1 MNIQPVTT
9 RNKEATRKA
18 VTFNEKNFC
27 DKTGI

>member
-1 MNIQPVTT
+1 MNIQPVTKT
-9 RNKEATRKA
+9 NREEKRKA